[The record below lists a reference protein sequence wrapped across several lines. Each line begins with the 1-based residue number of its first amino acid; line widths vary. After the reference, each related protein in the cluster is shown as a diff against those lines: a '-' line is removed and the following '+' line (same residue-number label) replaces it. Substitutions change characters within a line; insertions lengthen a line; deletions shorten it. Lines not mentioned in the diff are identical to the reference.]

1 MLGMLG
7 ELERDTAN
15 ALERVIKEEKARVR
29 SGLGPYA
36 APSEAE
42 GLTIQGDQLEPTVR
56 LFLLTH
62 SSVSNSFLSFPCA
75 QTFRLLHVLSILL
88 TFFFHQLPVPPFP
101 YHRCSGS
108 WSARRAI

>member
-1 MLGMLG
+1 MLGLLG

-42 GLTIQGDQLEPTVR
+42 ALMVRGDEDNLGPTVR
-56 LFLLTH
+56 SINAFPSLYLIYV
-62 SSVSNSFLSFPCA
+62 SSA
-75 QTFRLLHVLSILL
+75 SILKYL
-88 TFFFHQLPVPPFP
+88 FSYALMARVLIPLPLHPF
-101 YHRCSGS
+101 S
-108 WSARRAI
+108 